1 LPSPE
6 LLVSSEDKRSLPDVI
21 RLLIVPGIRSGR
33 DREREDGKARPVPV
47 VPDERV
53 RSLLLLNPA
62 TFWFVPGSLKEVEV
76 PILIFAGEND
86 RITLPAHA
94 QTVAVGVFEPG
105 SGRPEVIPRTG
116 RFSLMSNFPL
126 QMV

>member
-1 LPSPE
+1 MFQASAQAAT
-6 LLVSSEDKRSLPDVI
+6 
-21 RLLIVPGIRSGR
+21 
-33 DREREDGKARPVPV
+33 EREDGKARPVPV

-62 TFWFVPGSLKEVEV
+62 TLRFVPDSLKEVQV

-94 QTVAVGVFEPG
+94 QTVIVGVFEPG
-105 SGRPEVIPRTG
+105 SGRPKVVPRAG
-116 RFSLMSNFPL
+116 HFSLMSNFPS